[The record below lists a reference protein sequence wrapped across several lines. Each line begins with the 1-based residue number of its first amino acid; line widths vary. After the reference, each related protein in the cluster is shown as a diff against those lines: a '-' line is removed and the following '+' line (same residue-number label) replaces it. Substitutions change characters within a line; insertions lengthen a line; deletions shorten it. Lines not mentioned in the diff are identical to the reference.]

1 MEFIANVECY
11 KRRLSAAGTVPV
23 QYTLVPIH
31 LFTFPSIRPVSSDLL
46 RILYVPGTLQSP
58 RDTAVR
64 NPDIVHYLFG

>member
-1 MEFIANVECY
+1 M
-11 KRRLSAAGTVPV
+11 LSAIKEGLA
-23 QYTLVPIH
+23 QLALFQSSIH
-31 LFTFPSIRPVSSDLL
+31 WFLFTSLFTFPSIRPVSSDLL